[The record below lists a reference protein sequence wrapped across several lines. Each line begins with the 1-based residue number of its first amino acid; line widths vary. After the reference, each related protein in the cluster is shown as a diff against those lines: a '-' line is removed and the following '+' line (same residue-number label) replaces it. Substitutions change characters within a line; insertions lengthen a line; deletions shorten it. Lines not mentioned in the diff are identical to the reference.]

1 MNRASKHK
9 INREI
14 VKLTDTLKQMDITGI
29 YRTFHPNTEEYP
41 FFSSIRRTFSKIDYI
56 VGYKTSL
63 KRYKKI
69 EITPYILW
77 DHYRL
82 KIDFNNNRNRKPTNS
97 WKLNNCLLNNHW
109 AREEAKKEVKDF
121 LEFNKKLRHN
131 IPKLVGRNETS
142 ANRKVH
148 TTKCLYKET
157 GKFS

>member
-1 MNRASKHK
+1 LQKEILLKLKSHIEPHTLIVGDLNTPLSSMNRASKHK

-69 EITPYILW
+69 EITPYIL
-77 DHYRL
+77 
-82 KIDFNNNRNRKPTNS
+82 
-97 WKLNNCLLNNHW
+97 
-109 AREEAKKEVKDF
+109 
-121 LEFNKKLRHN
+121 
-131 IPKLVGRNETS
+131 
-142 ANRKVH
+142 
-148 TTKCLYKET
+148 
-157 GKFS
+157 